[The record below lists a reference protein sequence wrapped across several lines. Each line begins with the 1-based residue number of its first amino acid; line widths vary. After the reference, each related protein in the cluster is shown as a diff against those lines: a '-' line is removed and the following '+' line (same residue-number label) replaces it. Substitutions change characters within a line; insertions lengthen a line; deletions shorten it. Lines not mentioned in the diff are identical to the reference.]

1 MITEQEKNDTV
12 ESVSENSKNEEIR
25 EETDTEHAHTTIPD
39 FPGGS
44 ETFEAAVKYCYAV
57 KIELTLLNVAP
68 LRCTGEVLEMTE
80 EYW

>member
-1 MITEQEKNDTV
+1 MTLLKVCLKIQKTNRYEKKQYARITL
-12 ESVSENSKNEEIR
+12 
-25 EETDTEHAHTTIPD
+25 PD

-57 KIELTLLNVAP
+57 KIELTLLKIAP
-68 LRCTGEVLEMTE
+68 LRCAGEVLEMTE